1 MIIVAQVI
9 SQIATDIQP
18 LAHYGIIGAV
28 VAWLATRIEKRLDR
42 MEHAFKGLSMGI
54 LMDLSSRKVL
64 APSAQQIV
72 DEMLRKM
79 GVNSDD

>member
-1 MIIVAQVI
+1 MSVLAQTMA
-9 SQIATDIQP
+9 QMATDIQP
-18 LAHYGIIGAV
+18 FAHYGLTGAI

-54 LMDLSSRKVL
+54 LMDLSTRKVL
-64 APSAQQIV
+64 APPAQRIV

-79 GVNSDD
+79 GVQPED

>member
-1 MIIVAQVI
+1 MILAQVL
-9 SQIATDIQP
+9 SQMAADVQP
-18 LAHYGIIGAV
+18 FAHYGFIGAI

-42 MEHAFKGLSMGI
+42 MEHAFKGLTMGI
-54 LMDLSSRKVL
+54 LMDLSTRKVL

-79 GVNSDD
+79 GVSAED